1 MKPTLANLRK
11 QASEATELEELS
23 ACSDHVAFYL
33 SGAKE
38 AALELGKSVNEV
50 SELLD
55 RARAVGDFIDKRA
68 RELGS
73 L

>member
-11 QASEATELEELS
+11 QASEATELDELS
-23 ACSDHVAFYL
+23 ALSDHVAFYI

-38 AALELGKSVNEV
+38 AALGLGKSVNEIA
-50 SELLD
+50 EILD
-55 RARAVGDFIDKRA
+55 RARRVGEFIDERA